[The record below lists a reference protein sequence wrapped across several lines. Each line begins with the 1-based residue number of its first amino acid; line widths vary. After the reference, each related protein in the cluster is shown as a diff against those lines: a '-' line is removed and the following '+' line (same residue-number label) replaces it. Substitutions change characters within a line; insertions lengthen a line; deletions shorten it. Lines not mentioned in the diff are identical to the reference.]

1 MSDNTERML
10 DDWGTKQRTQA
21 AHTSDAFVG
30 AVARVRG
37 RRRITASAAAAVLL
51 AVAAAVFVPSLQPSR
66 SSEDFLADARPIE
79 VRLDIC
85 RPTLLT
91 LSRAT
96 FDDSWEEP
104 EPCDAWTLAW
114 AHTTPALP

>member
-10 DDWGTKQRTQA
+10 DDWAKTQRTQLA
-21 AHTSDAFVG
+21 EPPDAFVG
-30 AVARVRG
+30 AVARVRRQ
-37 RRRITASAAAAVLL
+37 RRVALSATAVILV
-51 AVAAAVFVPSLQPSR
+51 AVAAGLLLPSLQPHR
-66 SSEDFLADARPIE
+66 SGEDFLADAPPIE
-79 VRLDIC
+79 VRLDVC
-85 RPTLLT
+85 RPTLLR

-96 FDDSWEEP
+96 FDDTWEEP